1 MRCSLIF
8 AVKNVSR
15 VVPPYNNARTLH
27 SPLSF
32 SFSLSVGK
40 RKNIISR
47 FNIMVLSFHSMIMQS
62 HEVLAIILLFLFSF
76 FLVGVRKIR
85 WNGSEHAFLL
95 LCCVSFIVTLL
106 CQRLNNEPLL
116 HTNAYLTSFPRSLV
130 LSSCPFFVQ

>member
-62 HEVLAIILLFLFSF
+62 HEILAIILLFF
-76 FLVGVRKIR
+76 FLVGF
-85 WNGSEHAFLL
+85 W
-95 LCCVSFIVTLL
+95 
-106 CQRLNNEPLL
+106 
-116 HTNAYLTSFPRSLV
+116 
-130 LSSCPFFVQ
+130 